1 MQTFGT
7 WLQLSG
13 SAITGLGLLYAW
25 LKVSGRLR
33 RWGVAAG
40 SLVMQL
46 RSAISRRAGGNT
58 RVDPASAVVTI
69 TPSTTVEMTVTRGGT
84 PDERLRRVENDFQEL
99 RDRLDK
105 LPPALRDE
113 VRDEYEG
120 AIADALEE
128 FSDLT
133 NATRL
138 RDIYPA
144 LGGILV
150 SIAGYVCQLCA

>member
-1 MQTFGT
+1 
-7 WLQLSG
+7 LH
-13 SAITGLGLLYAW
+13 
-25 LKVSGRLR
+25 
-33 RWGVAAG
+33 
-40 SLVMQL
+40 
-46 RSAISRRAGGNT
+46 
-58 RVDPASAVVTI
+58 
-69 TPSTTVEMTVTRGGT
+69 
-84 PDERLRRVENDFQEL
+84 RVENEADVIRTRL
-99 RDRLDK
+99 DRL
-105 LPPALRDE
+105 PPTLRDE
-113 VRDEYEG
+113 IRDEYEG